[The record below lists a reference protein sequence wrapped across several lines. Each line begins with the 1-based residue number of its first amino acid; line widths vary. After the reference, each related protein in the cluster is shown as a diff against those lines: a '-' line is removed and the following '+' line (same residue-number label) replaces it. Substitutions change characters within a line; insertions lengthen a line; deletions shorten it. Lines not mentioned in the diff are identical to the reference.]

1 MDELVVNGVTPED
14 FKILQKLIESYPFTL
29 SSDLGYAEVF
39 PLYNKINQIVEALQ
53 SD

>member
-14 FKILQKLIESYPFTL
+14 FKILQKLIESYPFTI